1 MIMTTRKLLG
11 AVLGCALVGGAVW
24 FCSKRDICLLAIA
37 SPSRGATR
45 GVSSER
51 DATDNATISHEKSS
65 KSHPTA
71 AFIHLSHAEAREK
84 YQMLS
89 KVYSGRALVEEQ
101 RKFIAKI
108 YCQLDTVDVLPFLQ
122 DVLASSA
129 DEVCRSASQ
138 YLGEQFFSGDP
149 RTCVEALKEVHLPP
163 SLLAL
168 FCDCGAHEI
177 EDVALFLNDKGLRED
192 AKKSLA
198 RSWAFSHLIKGTV
211 DAATADIMFEQ
222 VQNGRISERDLE
234 GSMNLARL
242 GVDFQHI
249 ANTYAS
255 DVGTGLRSA
264 IYRAWARNSPQE
276 CVQAVLSKQTSDETR
291 DLIGPVVTGWCS
303 SSPQEA
309 AAWVNDLKD
318 WQVRDQGAA
327 AVASSLVDLSPEE
340 SITWALSIQD
350 KQIRQNT
357 LSKLNVLISKSLGEN
372 SARAMLESALPA
384 DEFNTVTKP
393 NGKH

>member
-11 AVLGCALVGGAVW
+11 AVLGCASVVGLLIYTSRNAGLSESALPSGGATQRV
-24 FCSKRDICLLAIA
+24 
-37 SPSRGATR
+37 P
-45 GVSSER
+45 SER
-51 DATDNATISHEKSS
+51 NAADNASISHDKS
-65 KSHPTA
+65 KISHTTA
-71 AFIHLSHAEAREK
+71 GFVHLSHAEALVK
-84 YQMLS
+84 YEMLS
-89 KVYSGRALVEEQ
+89 KTYRGRALVDEQ
-101 RKFIAKI
+101 CKFIAGI
-108 YCQLDTVDVLPFLQ
+108 YSQLDTVDVLPFFE

-129 DEVCRSASQ
+129 DEVCVSASL
-138 YLGEQFFSGDP
+138 YLGQQFFSGDP
-149 RTCVEALKEVHLPP
+149 RTCIEALKGAQVPP
-163 SLLAL
+163 SLFSN
-168 FCDCGAHEI
+168 FCECGAHVI
-177 EDVALFLNDKGLRED
+177 KDISIFLNEKDLSENV
-192 AKKSLA
+192 KKCLS
-198 RSWAFSHLIKGTV
+198 RKWASSHLIKGTV
-211 DAATADIMFEQ
+211 DAATADIIFEQ

-291 DLIGPVVTGWCS
+291 VLIGPVVTGWCS

-340 SITWALSIQD
+340 SITWAVSIQD
-350 KQIRQNT
+350 KHIRQDT

-393 NGKH
+393 NGKP